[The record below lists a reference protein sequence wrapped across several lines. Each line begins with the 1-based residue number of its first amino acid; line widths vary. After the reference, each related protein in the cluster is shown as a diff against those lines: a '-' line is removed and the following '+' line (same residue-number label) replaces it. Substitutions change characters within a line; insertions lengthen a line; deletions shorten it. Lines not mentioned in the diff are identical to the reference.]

1 MTCGEA
7 TIDLLEQ
14 YGVSTVFG
22 IPGVHT
28 LDICRG
34 LNKNVRHIQAR
45 NELGAGFM
53 AEGWARATGE
63 PGVAIV
69 ISGPGVTNI
78 TTAIA
83 QCYADSLPLLV
94 ISAEPP
100 VETLGKG
107 WGVLHEITE
116 QRKVTEPITAFS
128 KTVTSPDQ
136 IPVLMADAFAQFRS
150 ERPRPVHIS
159 IPIDVQAMPVSSPW
173 QAQTL
178 PVAPEPD
185 QALIDKAVA
194 KLTGAR
200 KPLILIGGGA
210 QDASTELTS
219 IADSLGA
226 IVIAS
231 TAGKGIVSDNHPLS
245 LSGSL
250 PRPEVLT
257 RLKDFDVVLA
267 IGTELSDTESFEQ
280 RLEFSGDIIRID
292 IDPKKLNDLYP
303 ASIGIVADAK
313 QAAAKIA
320 DAVHNHVSTVRDEHT
335 KTVAELKTAFANN
348 LSRSETQHLTFLE
361 RLRTI
366 APNHTI
372 FSGDACQVIYSSA
385 FLLPTE
391 APRQFFYP
399 AGYCALGNSVPNAIG
414 AKLAKPD
421 VPVVALVGDGGVMFT
436 VQELVTAAE
445 LNLSLPIIIWDNAG
459 YKQIQ
464 DDMDRTGVERIGV
477 EGLNPDFLML
487 ARACHCYA
495 ELCESLDEFEEHF
508 RTALN
513 ADRPTV
519 IVVKE
524 DRS

>member
-280 RLEFSGDIIRID
+280 RLELSGDIIRID

-303 ASIGIVADAK
+303 SSIGIVADAK

-348 LSRSETQHLTFLE
+348 LSRSETQHL
-361 RLRTI
+361 
-366 APNHTI
+366 
-372 FSGDACQVIYSSA
+372 
-385 FLLPTE
+385 TE